1 MRIFLEFIH
10 SQTSLHR
17 CRLSYAF
24 RVFCAVYGHEPVFNP
39 EESQSSDVWI
49 SYSSDSTGPKA
60 SRVLRLGTLYSL
72 RPLTDPAPV
81 PTAFGDH
88 GEQTVLFYAGSAGN
102 QPDWLAEIFEWI
114 SCADEYSCQHD
125 ELRCVPFSRSYV
137 GRHNL
142 DVQTPYAAVAM
153 RFLQLALCAIVP
165 AADSAP
171 VCPEQPAHHFVVPT
185 HDVDYLPLSW
195 LGSLRRLA
203 KNVFVS
209 LFVLKSPALAA
220 KQSGCVVALAL
231 GGDNPLDQADKLA
244 EREFKHGIGATFF
257 FLTQREHRRDANYE
271 ITDAKVLGLMRRLT
285 QQGMEIGVHGS
296 YTSLDQPHRL
306 PREFDDLRKQ
316 GFQPV
321 GNRQHWLR
329 FTLDRLIPAVEHSG
343 VLYDTSLGWPDRI
356 GFRGG
361 ACCAF
366 PPYNFAQERPATFLE
381 IPLAVMDFCLL
392 NGKPDHAS
400 PYDRLADLL
409 ATSRRFGWGGISVLW
424 HPNAFGGGQLPDT
437 IDRAFWQMVEQKA
450 QIQDR
455 LLGAEVFVQK
465 IRQRYEAAGLLPPN
479 VVSPASPLE
488 NDKTREEPIQHAVR
502 SERLSAV

>member
-1 MRIFLEFIH
+1 MHAGLLLSVSICKLQSGRTADERRAGNQSIAMRIFLEFIA

-39 EESQSSDVWI
+39 EESQGSDVWI
-49 SYSSDSTGPKA
+49 SYSSDSRGPKF
-60 SRVLRLGTLYSL
+60 SRVLRLGNLYSL
-72 RPLTDPAPV
+72 RSTTDPAPV
-81 PTAFGDH
+81 PRAFADH
-88 GEQTVLFYAGSAGN
+88 GEKTVLFYAYRAGT

-114 SCADEYSCQHD
+114 SCADEYSCERD
-125 ELRCVPFSRSYV
+125 ELGCVPFSRSYV
-137 GRHNL
+137 GRHHL

-153 RFLQLALCAIVP
+153 RFLQLALCAVVS

-195 LGSLRRLA
+195 SGSLRRLA

-209 LFVLKSPALAA
+209 LFALKLPGLAA
-220 KQSGCVVALAL
+220 KQSGRVVALAL
-231 GGDNPLDQADKLA
+231 GGDNPLDQLDKLA
-244 EREFKHGIGATFF
+244 ERESRHGIGATFF
-257 FLTQREHRRDANYE
+257 FLTRRKHRRDANYE
-271 ITDAKVLGLMRRLT
+271 ITDAKVLTLMRRLA

-296 YTSLDQPHRL
+296 YTSLDQPHWL
-306 PREFDDLRKQ
+306 PQEFDHLRKQ

-329 FTLDRLIPAVEHSG
+329 FTLDRMIPAVEHAG
-343 VLYDTSLGWPDRI
+343 ALYYTSLGWPDRI

-361 ACCAF
+361 ACFAF

-381 IPLAVMDFCLL
+381 IPLVVMDYCLL

-400 PYDRLADLL
+400 PYDRLANLL
-409 ATSRRFGWGGISVLW
+409 ATS
-424 HPNAFGGGQLPDT
+424 
-437 IDRAFWQMVEQKA
+437 
-450 QIQDR
+450 
-455 LLGAEVFVQK
+455 
-465 IRQRYEAAGLLPPN
+465 
-479 VVSPASPLE
+479 
-488 NDKTREEPIQHAVR
+488 
-502 SERLSAV
+502 